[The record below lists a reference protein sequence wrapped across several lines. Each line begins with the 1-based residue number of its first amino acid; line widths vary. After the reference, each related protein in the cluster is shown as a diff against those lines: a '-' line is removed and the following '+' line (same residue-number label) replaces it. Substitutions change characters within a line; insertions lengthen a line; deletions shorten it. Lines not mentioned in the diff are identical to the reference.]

1 MAGNANSGRNPTFHL
16 SEKELEAKIEQYKLD
31 LENGNFGR
39 ASWPHFAAYLDSTE
53 SDLSEVMALDG
64 NKTRAYCGRARML
77 KKMATWMRGQ
87 YASATGWSA
96 PAVSSKAMFALKQD
110 VGDGVK
116 WSDQEGKQTGPVK
129 IEISFGGDDPRAKK
143 AAK

>member
-1 MAGNANSGRNPTFHL
+1 MAGNANSGKNPMFHL
-16 SEKELEAKIEQYKLD
+16 SEKELAAKIEQYKLD
-31 LENGNFGR
+31 LESGKFGR

-53 SDLSEVMALDG
+53 KDLSDIMSLDG
-64 NKTRAYCGRARML
+64 KKDSAYFGRARML

-116 WSDQEGKQTGPVK
+116 WSDQESKQTGPLEIK
-129 IEISFGGDDPRAKK
+129 IAFGGDDPRAKK

>member
-1 MAGNANSGRNPTFHL
+1 MAGNHNSGRKAAFLMT
-16 SEKELEAKIEQYKLD
+16 EKELTEKIQQYKTD
-31 LENGNFGR
+31 LEKGKFGR

-53 SDLSEVMALDG
+53 AELAEVMKIG
-64 NKTRAYCGRARML
+64 KEVSNAYYGRAKAL

-87 YASATGWSA
+87 YASASGWSA

-116 WSDQEGKQTGPVK
+116 WSDQENKQTGPVEVK
-129 IEISFGGDDPRAKK
+129 ISFGGNDPRAKN

>member
-1 MAGNANSGRNPTFHL
+1 MAGNHNSGRKAAFLMT
-16 SEKELEAKIEQYKLD
+16 EKELTEQIQQYKTD
-31 LENGNFGR
+31 LEKGKFGR
-39 ASWPHFAAYLDSTE
+39 AAWPHFAAYLDSTE
-53 SDLSEVMALDG
+53 AELAEVMKIG
-64 NKTRAYCGRARML
+64 KEVSNAYYGRAKAL

-87 YASATGWSA
+87 YASAAGWSA

-116 WSDQEGKQTGPVK
+116 WSDQENKQTGPVEVK
-129 IEISFGGDDPRAKK
+129 ISFGGNDPRAKN

>member
-16 SEKELEAKIEQYKLD
+16 SEMELRQKIKQYKED
-31 LENGNFGR
+31 LSNGKFGR
-39 ASWPHFAAYLDSTE
+39 ASWPHFAAYLDCTE
-53 SDLSEVMALDG
+53 ADLADIMALDG
-64 NKTRAYCGRARML
+64 KSVSAYCGRARML

-87 YASATGWSA
+87 YASASGWSA

-116 WSDQEGKQTGPVK
+116 WSDQEAKQGGPVA
-129 IEISFGGDDPRAKK
+129 ITISFGGDDPRAKK

>member
-1 MAGNANSGRNPTFHL
+1 MAGNENSGRIETFPI
-16 SEKELEAKIEQYKLD
+16 SEKQLAEQIQQYKDD
-31 LENGNFGR
+31 LAAGKFGR
-39 ASWPHFAAYLDSTE
+39 ASWPHFAAYLGCTE
-53 SDLSEVMALDG
+53 SDLAEVMALDG
-64 NKTRAYCGRARML
+64 KRTSAYCGRARML

-116 WSDQEGKQTGPVK
+116 WSDQENKQQGPVEIK
-129 IEISFGGDDPRAKK
+129 ISFGGDDPRAKK